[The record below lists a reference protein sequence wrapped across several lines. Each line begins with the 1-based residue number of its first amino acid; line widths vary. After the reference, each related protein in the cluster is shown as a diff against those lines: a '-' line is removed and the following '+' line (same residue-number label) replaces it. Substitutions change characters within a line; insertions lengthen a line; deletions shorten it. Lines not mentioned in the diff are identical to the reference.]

1 MERYQ
6 RIEKKENTLGAGTYG
21 VVYKAKDKV
30 TDMFVAMK
38 VNLFF
43 ILILIIVHRSLT
55 TLFLYRSASV
65 WRLKTMASQ
74 AQLFVK
80 SPCCASFTIPTLLSE
95 FLVIFFW
102 HVHSLSSF
110 IL

>member
-43 ILILIIVHRSLT
+43 TLILIIVHRSL
-55 TLFLYRSASV
+55 
-65 WRLKTMASQ
+65 
-74 AQLFVK
+74 
-80 SPCCASFTIPTLLSE
+80 P
-95 FLVIFFW
+95 
-102 HVHSLSSF
+102 
-110 IL
+110 